1 MRTRASLR
9 PLLLIPIAAA
19 LAIPAAAGAATI
31 NVTPG
36 NNAIQKAVNRADN
49 GDILRIH
56 EGTYRDKVKVDK
68 KLKLTD
74 AGDGRPLIDGQCDP
88 LRVVDIDH
96 NGVSLE
102 GLKIQGAREGT
113 ATAAVNFIG
122 IETGKA
128 QNLVLR
134 DTCGDG
140 PSSGAQYGVNVYQSG
155 KLKITD
161 IDGKGFSDAAIYIG
175 AITDT
180 GSGQLLV
187 ADSRTNDNNQGIII
201 EDTTPEAD
209 VYVRDNRTIG
219 NGRGLFVHNSQQVEF
234 DGNVIEDNATGIY
247 IDEPSEDNVFTSNS
261 FANNSAD
268 VEDLGSGNCG
278 SGNTPEP
285 FSPC

>member
-1 MRTRASLR
+1 
-9 PLLLIPIAAA
+9 
-19 LAIPAAAGAATI
+19 
-31 NVTPG
+31 
-36 NNAIQKAVNRADN
+36 
-49 GDILRIH
+49 
-56 EGTYRDKVKVDK
+56 
-68 KLKLTD
+68 
-74 AGDGRPLIDGQCDP
+74 
-88 LRVVDIDH
+88 
-96 NGVSLE
+96 
-102 GLKIQGAREGT
+102 
-113 ATAAVNFIG
+113 
-122 IETGKA
+122 
-128 QNLVLR
+128 VLR

-180 GSGQLLV
+180 GNGQLLV
-187 ADSRTNDNNQGIII
+187 ADSRTHDNNQGIIV

-219 NGRGLFVHNSQQVEF
+219 NGRGIFVHNSDQVEF
-234 DGNVIEDNATGIY
+234 ERNLVEDNATGIY
-247 IDEPSEDNVFTSNS
+247 IDEPSEDNIFTDNA
-261 FANNSAD
+261 FLNNSAD